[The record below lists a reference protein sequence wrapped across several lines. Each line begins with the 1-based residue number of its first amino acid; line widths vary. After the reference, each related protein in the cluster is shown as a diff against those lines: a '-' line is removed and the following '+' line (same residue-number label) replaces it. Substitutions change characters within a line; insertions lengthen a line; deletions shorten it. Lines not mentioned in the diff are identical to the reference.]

1 MAAVEKFKLILLV
14 QNYIKEMIKVTEN
27 FPKTGKIL
35 REELIKDSFEILNK
49 ISIGNNSHNK
59 KLKKTF
65 ADEAIG
71 DVKVV
76 QFLVEICE
84 ENNYINSKSSYK
96 LKNALIEILKCLIG
110 WRKSL

>member
-71 DVKVV
+71 DVKVAE
-76 QFLVEICE
+76 FLVEICE
-84 ENNYINSKSSYK
+84 ENNYINSKSSYYVTK
-96 LKNALIEILKCLIG
+96 KFLIILKIKGKLTG
-110 WRKSL
+110 F